1 MTAPEPN
8 IQREPPRLLLPM
20 PRRRAAGLWVS
31 VAVHAAILAVLWL
44 KRDALIATPVAGDP
58 RFGSASGGGGG
69 GGGGQVT
76 TYIIALPPVPPPDAV
91 PTTVPPV
98 ITPPKVDVVPVQP
111 APVPPPVAVADTH
124 AVATAANPAAG
135 GVSPGAGTG
144 AGSAGGSGGGEGGG
158 TGTGNGTGSGPGS
171 GGQGGG
177 IRPPTLRGL
186 IPPLGD
192 RPPKELRGKTVKVL
206 FSIAADGHVIR
217 FETDPGISD
226 AKYAKGFS
234 EKMMGFRF
242 TPARTM
248 SGEAV
253 ASVMSIEFTLSN

>member
-1 MTAPEPN
+1 MIAPEPN
-8 IQREPPRLLLPM
+8 IRREPPRLLLPM
-20 PRRRAAGLWVS
+20 PRRRAAGFWVS
-31 VAVHAAILAVLWL
+31 VAVHAAIVAVLWL

-58 RFGSASGGGGG
+58 EFGRESGGGGGG

-76 TYIIALPPVPPPDAV
+76 TYIIALPPVSPPAAV

-124 AVATAANPAAG
+124 ALATAANPDGAG
-135 GVSPGAGTG
+135 ASAGAGTG
-144 AGSAGGSGGGEGGG
+144 AGSGSGGGEGGG
-158 TGTGNGTGSGPGS
+158 IGTGTGAGSGGGS

-217 FETDPGISD
+217 FETDPEISD